1 MDAAPLVTLGLRAN
15 WKQFALLVVVNAF
28 VGAMVGLERSV
39 LPLIATTEFH
49 IASTAAVLSFIA
61 LFGLSKALTN
71 LVAGRLADLHARRPT
86 LIVGWLVA
94 LPIPY
99 LILTARTWWLIVAAN
114 ALLGINQ
121 GLAWSMT
128 VIMKIDLV
136 GPTRRGLAMGLN
148 EFAGYLALGMAGL
161 LSGVVAAHYG
171 LREGTALLG
180 FIVAVG
186 GLTLSFFVRDT
197 SDHVR
202 LETARHHEDTLI
214 RRPSL
219 RAVLVRS
226 LWSDANM
233 FSVSQAGFVNNLN
246 DGLAWGVFPL
256 LFTASGLS
264 LQAMSALAAIYPMTW
279 GVFQLVTGPMSDKW
293 GRTRPL
299 VAGML
304 LQAGA
309 LISLTIVSGFRPW
322 AGALIVLGI
331 GTALVYPTLIAAVG
345 DIAHPTW
352 RGMAVGVYRLW
363 RDFGYVA
370 GALLAGILTDAVGI
384 STAINA
390 IGALTMVS
398 GLLVWARFDGGANE
412 PRSLAALG

>member
-1 MDAAPLVTLGLRAN
+1 MTDPTPLVSLGLRAN
-15 WKQFALLVVVNAF
+15 WKQFSLLVVVNAF

-86 LIVGWLVA
+86 LLVGWLVA

-99 LILTARTWWLIVAAN
+99 LILTAKSWWLIVAAN

-180 FIVAVG
+180 FIVALG
-186 GLTLSFFVRDT
+186 GLTLSCFVRDT

-202 LETARHHEDTLI
+202 LETARHDKVLI

-219 RAVLVRS
+219 RAVLARS
-226 LWSDANM
+226 VWSDANL

-279 GVFQLVTGPMSDKW
+279 GIFQLVTGPMSDKW
-293 GRTRPL
+293 GRKRPI

-309 LISLTIVSGFRPW
+309 LIGMTFISGFRPW
-322 AGALIVLGI
+322 AFTLIVLGI

-345 DIAHPTW
+345 NIAHPSW

-370 GALLAGILTDAVGI
+370 GALLAGFLTDAVGI
-384 STAINA
+384 STAITA
-390 IGALTMVS
+390 IGALTLLS
-398 GLLVWARFDGGANE
+398 GLIVWARFDVGAT
-412 PRSLAALG
+412 S